1 MVCEDESIAWRC
13 RRDSVHVP
21 EAADAAIRRERDHFR
36 WKRHSSAAALDS
48 LLARAISK
56 ENRMPLFLIALW
68 RRVRI
73 SRADACERWL
83 PAPLDFI
90 AGSAYNHAI
99 PH

>member
-1 MVCEDESIAWRC
+1 
-13 RRDSVHVP
+13 
-21 EAADAAIRRERDHFR
+21 
-36 WKRHSSAAALDS
+36 

-56 ENRMPLFLIALW
+56 ENRMPLFLIALG
-68 RRVRI
+68 RPVRI